1 MRYIPN
7 SPEER
12 EEMLRAVGLSSVE
25 QLFDS
30 IPADILLREPL
41 KTPAALSEIELLARF
56 EALASTN
63 AAARRPS
70 FLGAG
75 AYAHYAPTI
84 IDSLIQRSEFFT
96 AYTPYQPEISQGTLQ
111 AIFEFQ
117 TLVCQLTGMDVA
129 NASMYDGST
138 SVAEAVLM
146 AERITRRS
154 RVVVSATLHPEYL
167 QVAETYVRHAG
178 IELLRAD
185 LDEESGR
192 TILDGRARD
201 VLDETI
207 AAVVVQSPNFFGCV
221 EDLKALADEAHA
233 VGALLVVAVT
243 ESISLGLLKSPGECG
258 ADIVVAEGQ
267 SFGVPLSF
275 GGPYLGLFATREK
288 YARQLP
294 GRLVGVAADR
304 EGRRGFVLT
313 LATREQH
320 IRREKATSNI
330 CTNEGLIA
338 LAATIY
344 MTTMGRRGLQEVA
357 TQCAQKARYAARQ
370 LAAIDGFTL
379 PFSAPVFN
387 EFVVRAPIAAERL
400 LRRLASERNITG
412 GLALSRFHAD
422 RPDDFL
428 VCVTELNPRSEID
441 ALVAGL
447 KELAHL
453 SHSFNGSVNQ
463 TNQR

>member
-12 EEMLRAVGLSSVE
+12 AEMLKSLGLTSAE
-25 QLFDS
+25 ELFAS
-30 IPADILLREPL
+30 IPADLLLRRPL
-41 KTPAALSEIELLARF
+41 ETPAALSEIELLALF
-56 EALASTN
+56 EQMAEKN

-75 AYAHYAPTI
+75 AYSHYAPTI
-84 IDSLIQRSEFFT
+84 VDHLLQRSEFFT

-146 AERITRRS
+146 AERVTRRR
-154 RVVVSATLHPEYL
+154 RVLFSSAVHPEYRH
-167 QVAETYVRHAG
+167 VTETYVAHAG
-178 IELLRAD
+178 ID
-185 LDEESGR
+185 LQHLSFDEETGR
-192 TILDGRARD
+192 TVLDGESR
-201 VLDETI
+201 LDQTV
-207 AAVVVQSPNFFGCV
+207 AAIVVQSPNFFGCV
-221 EDLKALADEAHA
+221 EDLARLAEEAHR

-243 ESISLGLLKSPGECG
+243 ESIALGMLRSPGACG

-275 GGPYLGLFATREK
+275 GGPYLGLFATRERF
-288 YARQLP
+288 ARQMP
-294 GRLVGVAADR
+294 GRLAGVAYDG

-344 MTTMGRRGLQEVA
+344 MTTMGRQGLQEVA
-357 TQCAQKARYAARQ
+357 MQCAQKAAYAARRISEIEGFE
-370 LAAIDGFTL
+370 LA
-379 PFSAPVFN
+379 FSAPRFN
-387 EFVVRAPIAAERL
+387 EFVVRCPVPAEEL
-400 LRRLASERNITG
+400 LRRLGSEHGITG
-412 GLALSRFHAD
+412 GLALSPYFPE
-422 RPDDFL
+422 RPHDLL
-428 VCVTELNPRSEID
+428 VCVTETNPRTEID
-441 ALVAGL
+441 ALVDGL
-447 KELAHL
+447 RAI
-453 SHSFNGSVNQ
+453 GSQ
-463 TNQR
+463 KSGA

>member
-1 MRYIPN
+1 VRYIPN

-12 EEMLRAVGLSSVE
+12 AEMLETVGLDSME

-30 IPADILLREPL
+30 IPADIILQRPL
-41 KTPAALSEIELLARF
+41 NTPDALSEIELLARF
-56 EALASTN
+56 DALAAQN

-75 AYAHYAPTI
+75 AYSHYAPTI
-84 IDSLIQRSEFFT
+84 IDNLLQRSEFFT

-117 TLVCQLTGMDVA
+117 TLVCQLTGMEVA

-146 AERITRRS
+146 AERVTRRS
-154 RVVVSATLHPEYL
+154 RVVVSNAVHPEYL
-167 QVAETYVRHAG
+167 RVAETYVAHAG
-178 IELLRAD
+178 IELLRTEFDAATGRTALSD
-185 LDEESGR
+185 AGLLDES
-192 TILDGRARD
+192 
-201 VLDETI
+201 I
-207 AAVVVQSPNFFGCV
+207 AAVVVQSPNFFGAV
-221 EDLKALADEAHA
+221 EDLSALADAAHK

-243 ESISLGLLKSPGECG
+243 ESMSLGLLRSPGASG

-275 GGPYLGLFATREK
+275 GGPYLGMFATREK
-288 YARQLP
+288 YARQMP
-294 GRLVGVAADR
+294 GRLVGVAHDK

-344 MTTMGRRGLQEVA
+344 MTTMGRRGIQETA
-357 TQCAQKARYAARQ
+357 MQCAQKAAYAARRIAE
-370 LAAIDGFTL
+370 LEGFSL
-379 PFSAPVFN
+379 PFSAPRFN
-387 EFVVRAPIAAERL
+387 EFVVRAPVAADVL
-400 LRRLASERNITG
+400 LRDLADRHNITG
-412 GLALSRFHAD
+412 GLALSRYFAE
-422 RPDDFL
+422 RPDEFL
-428 VCVTELNPRSEID
+428 VCVTETNPRSEID
-441 ALVAGL
+441 ALVNGL
-447 KELAHL
+447 KNL
-453 SHSFNGSVNQ
+453 
-463 TNQR
+463 TI